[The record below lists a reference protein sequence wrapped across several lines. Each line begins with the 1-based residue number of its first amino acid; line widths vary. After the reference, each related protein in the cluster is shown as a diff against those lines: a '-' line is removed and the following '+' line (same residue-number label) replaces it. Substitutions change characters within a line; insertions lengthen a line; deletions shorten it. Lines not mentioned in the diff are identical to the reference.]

1 MISCGKISGGIIT
14 NIQLG
19 NDILIGMDR
28 SQKVWGILLTVG
40 MCVLLQ
46 SHIFEVCLVENLGAL
61 NGVGVPLVSV
71 HLHQISVGF
80 DWESI
85 YCELHTTATMM

>member
-1 MISCGKISGGIIT
+1 MTSCGKISCGFIT

-19 NDILIGMDR
+19 NSIWTGMDW
-28 SQKVWGILLTVG
+28 SHKVWSILLTVG

-46 SHIFEVCLVENLGAL
+46 SHIVEVCLVENLGAF
-61 NGVGVPLVSV
+61 NWVGVPLVSV
-71 HLHQISVGF
+71 FLHQISVGF